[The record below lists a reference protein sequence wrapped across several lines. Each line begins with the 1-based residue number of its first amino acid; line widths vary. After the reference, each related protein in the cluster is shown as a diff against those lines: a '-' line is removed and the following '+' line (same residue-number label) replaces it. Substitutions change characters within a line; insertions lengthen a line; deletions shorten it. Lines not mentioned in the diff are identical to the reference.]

1 MDEDREK
8 PRATVG
14 GLKELKRRREG
25 QREGSSEI
33 KRRWRT
39 PGVEIGPTA
48 RFAAVLRPW
57 RARRGKGCAR
67 SSEIKFF
74 LSLRTIERVRG
85 ERERERSQRPKLES
99 ELISWHAVHLVV
111 YSSPALSSSLS
122 LSLPLQPSSLP
133 RLSPFPCPPIP
144 ECGRTGAQMGY
155 WYHESTDFK
164 ILGFPGSPLCKIK
177 TE

>member
-1 MDEDREK
+1 ME
-8 PRATVG
+8 
-14 GLKELKRRREG
+14 
-25 QREGSSEI
+25 
-33 KRRWRT
+33 
-39 PGVEIGPTA
+39 PTA

-111 YSSPALSSSLS
+111 YSSPALS
-122 LSLPLQPSSLP
+122 LPLP
-133 RLSPFPCPPIP
+133 LSPFLSRYNRLLFLVSRRFPALQSQNVAGLEHRWDIGTTRVPILRFSIFHVVP
-144 ECGRTGAQMGY
+144 YA
-155 WYHESTDFK
+155 K
-164 ILGFPGSPLCKIK
+164 
-177 TE
+177 